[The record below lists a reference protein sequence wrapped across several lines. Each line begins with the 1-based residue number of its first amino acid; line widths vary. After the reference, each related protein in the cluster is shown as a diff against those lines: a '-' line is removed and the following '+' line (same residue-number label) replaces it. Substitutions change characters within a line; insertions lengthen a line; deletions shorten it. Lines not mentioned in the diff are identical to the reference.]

1 MDKMAHGDSK
11 SILIIKSFSSLCR
24 LFVSCTDNLIKG
36 LTRLPA
42 KIKQEL
48 IQYHDMTFLCLPHR
62 RNNQKSIRRALIGK
76 LRQYLRG
83 NADETRN
90 LSRPLGSSGH

>member
-48 IQYHDMTFLCLPHR
+48 IQYHDMSLSLPAPSTQQPKINKTRIDWQAPAIFERQR
-62 RNNQKSIRRALIGK
+62 R
-76 LRQYLRG
+76 
-83 NADETRN
+83 
-90 LSRPLGSSGH
+90 